1 MLKIKLYL
9 GRFLTNSST
18 MKKITFL
25 TTILLV
31 FTAITFVSCEVES
44 IDPALSNNGA
54 NNGGNTGGGNTGG
67 GTGGNGGTSSGDYWP
82 TAINNIWNYDQD
94 GNATEMKIIG
104 TDNFNG
110 GTYYKFSPQ
119 SGFFE
124 GNGATDVTTWIHK
137 NGGNY
142 IMKMGDLN
150 INAGGLT
157 GTQTGSEMVMLKDN
171 IAVNATWS
179 GSYTQTTTYSIL
191 PTSIVMTTN
200 YTGKILEK
208 DATVTVN
215 GVTYTNVIKM
225 NLRQVVSTMGANTV
239 TDLEYW
245 FAKDIGPIRAYMNTE
260 GNIFE
265 TKLTSYT
272 LN

>member
-1 MLKIKLYL
+1 M

-31 FTAITFVSCEVES
+31 FTAFTFVSCEVES
-44 IDPALSNNGA
+44 IDPALGTDGTN

-67 GTGGNGGTSSGDYWP
+67 GNTGGNGGTSSGDYWP

-94 GNATEMKIIG
+94 GTAVNMKIIG
-104 TDNFNG
+104 TDNING
-110 GTYYKFSPQ
+110 ATYYKFSPQ

-124 GNGATDVTTWIHK
+124 GNGATDVTTWIRK

-157 GTQTGSEMVMLKDN
+157 GTQTGYEMILFKDN
-171 IAVNATWS
+171 IAVNATWT
-179 GSYTQTTTYSIL
+179 GSYTQTTTYSVL

-208 DATVTVN
+208 GATVTVN

-225 NLRQVVSTMGANTV
+225 NLRQVVSVMGANTI
-239 TDLEYW
+239 TESEYW
-245 FAKDIGPIRAYMNTE
+245 FAKDIGPIRVEMDSE
-260 GNIFE
+260 GNTFE
-265 TKLTSYT
+265 TALTSYT